1 MAKVNLNTHC
11 PDCLQF
17 PMCSIKYLIINFT
30 KPEFLYISSLAPSY
44 TMLVCKVVN
53 SNGYS
58 RGPRILCWDIFM
70 GLSRIDPSKT
80 MFTFLIPFNL

>member
-44 TMLVCKVVN
+44 TMLLCKVVN
-53 SNGYS
+53 SNLAA
-58 RGPRILCWDIFM
+58 GPGSLV
-70 GLSRIDPSKT
+70 PSAKVT
-80 MFTFLIPFNL
+80 PSFCPCCSESQAEVAKGK